1 MKKTQ
6 INNGSL
12 GSDVKQ
18 SWQQNLSLSKFVLV
32 CVCVCE
38 VDGARRQFPLLEKC
52 VAKKNSRKMFEP
64 KDKLDNL
71 MRKNAKGKL

>member
-18 SWQQNLSLSKFVLV
+18 SWQQNLSVSKFVLE
-32 CVCVCE
+32 CVCV
-38 VDGARRQFPLLEKC
+38 K
-52 VAKKNSRKMFEP
+52 
-64 KDKLDNL
+64 
-71 MRKNAKGKL
+71 

>member
-1 MKKTQ
+1 M
-6 INNGSL
+6 
-12 GSDVKQ
+12 
-18 SWQQNLSLSKFVLV
+18 
-32 CVCVCE
+32 CE

-71 MRKNAKGKL
+71 MRKNVKGKLYSNYKHYDANDNDVSVVAIVAAKKL